1 MSNQV
6 DVKFRLKQRKA
17 KGSQSRNLTTENVL
31 ITMRVTY
38 LSMRLEFSTGY
49 HIDAL
54 RWDQNAERAI
64 GPNRDGQSADEI
76 NGGIM
81 RLARNIR
88 DAARMFEEMEK
99 VPTLDQFRET
109 FEKIRAEEQQ
119 HIADKKLSLEVV
131 KTASENQDTR
141 LSKQD
146 NIVSKQ
152 KINKNYESKSKT
164 DIKKS
169 LGFFEVFHEFERS
182 NSRLHDWTES
192 TFKKYKTL
200 RNNLIDMRDYK
211 RNAGLKFFDFTFDY
225 FDEYG
230 LQDFIDFLRDNKNYM
245 NSSVTKNLSLIKVV
259 IRWAYRRGF
268 HNNNKFETFKPKMKT
283 TQKKVVFL
291 TKAELDQIE
300 NADLPETK
308 LYLYRVRDVFL
319 FQCYSGL
326 RYSDVAN
333 LKRCDVHDDFF
344 EITTV
349 KTCDSLRIE
358 LNKHSK
364 AILDKYKM
372 YDFPKGKALP
382 VISNQRMNEYVH
394 ELCKEAKIDEPVRQ
408 TYYKGNERIDVVRP
422 KHELVGTHT
431 GRRTFICNALGMGI
445 PPQVVMKW
453 TGHSGYKAMSPY
465 IDVADDMKAEQM
477 KKFNEFL

>member
-6 DVKFRLKQRKA
+6 DVKFRLKQRKS
-17 KGSQSRNLTTENVL
+17 KGSQSGNLTTEIL

-131 KTASENQDTR
+131 KTASEDQDTR
-141 LSKQD
+141 LSKQV

-164 DIKKS
+164 EIKKS
-169 LGFFEVFHEFERS
+169 LGFFEVFHEFERC

-245 NSSVTKNLSLIKVV
+245 NSSLTKNLSLIKVV
-259 IRWAYRRGF
+259 IRWAYNMRY
-268 HNNNKFETFKPKMKT
+268 HNNRAFETFKPNLKSVKNR
-283 TQKKVVFL
+283 VIFL
-291 TKAELDQIE
+291 NMEEIKQLEDYHI
-300 NADLPETK
+300 PESKSHLTHT
-308 LYLYRVRDVFL
+308 RDVFL
-319 FQCYSGL
+319 FMCFTGL

-333 LKRCDVHDDFF
+333 LRKYDIQENHIEVTTIKTIDALLIVQSSSRCYN
-344 EITTV
+344 
-349 KTCDSLRIE
+349 S
-358 LNKHSK
+358 
-364 AILDKYKM
+364 
-372 YDFPKGKALP
+372 
-382 VISNQRMNEYVH
+382 
-394 ELCKEAKIDEPVRQ
+394 
-408 TYYKGNERIDVVRP
+408 
-422 KHELVGTHT
+422 
-431 GRRTFICNALGMGI
+431 
-445 PPQVVMKW
+445 
-453 TGHSGYKAMSPY
+453 
-465 IDVADDMKAEQM
+465 
-477 KKFNEFL
+477 

>member
-6 DVKFRLKQRKA
+6 DVKFRLKQRKS
-17 KGSQSRNLTTENVL
+17 KGSQSGNLTTENVL

-131 KTASENQDTR
+131 KTASEDQDTR

-164 DIKKS
+164 EIKKS
-169 LGFFEVFHEFERS
+169 LGFFEVFHEFERC

-300 NADLPETK
+300 KAELPETK

-394 ELCKEAKIDEPVRQ
+394 ELCKEAKISEPVRQ

-453 TGHSGYKAMSPY
+453 TGHNDYKAMKPY
-465 IDVADDMKAEQM
+465 IDVADETKAEAM
-477 KKFNEFL
+477 KKFDDF

>member
-6 DVKFRLKQRKA
+6 DVKFRLKQRKS
-17 KGSQSRNLTTENVL
+17 KGSQSGNLTTEIL

-64 GPNRDGQSADEI
+64 GPNREGQSADEI

-131 KTASENQDTR
+131 KTASEDQDTR

-164 DIKKS
+164 EIKKS
-169 LGFFEVFHEFERS
+169 LGFFEVFHEFERC

-268 HNNNKFETFKPKMKT
+268 HNNNKFETFKPKMRCT
-283 TQKKVVFL
+283 ISQRGRHFRSLV
-291 TKAELDQIE
+291 TK
-300 NADLPETK
+300 
-308 LYLYRVRDVFL
+308 
-319 FQCYSGL
+319 G
-326 RYSDVAN
+326 
-333 LKRCDVHDDFF
+333 
-344 EITTV
+344 
-349 KTCDSLRIE
+349 
-358 LNKHSK
+358 
-364 AILDKYKM
+364 
-372 YDFPKGKALP
+372 
-382 VISNQRMNEYVH
+382 
-394 ELCKEAKIDEPVRQ
+394 
-408 TYYKGNERIDVVRP
+408 
-422 KHELVGTHT
+422 
-431 GRRTFICNALGMGI
+431 
-445 PPQVVMKW
+445 
-453 TGHSGYKAMSPY
+453 
-465 IDVADDMKAEQM
+465 
-477 KKFNEFL
+477 

>member
-1 MSNQV
+1 
-6 DVKFRLKQRKA
+6 
-17 KGSQSRNLTTENVL
+17 
-31 ITMRVTY
+31 MRVTY

-64 GPNRDGQSADEI
+64 GPNREGQSADEI

-99 VPTLDQFRET
+99 VPTLNQFRET

-119 HIADKKLSLEVV
+119 HIADGKATVEVV
-131 KTASENQDTR
+131 KPASENQDTR

-245 NSSVTKNLSLIKVV
+245 NSSVTKNLSLIKVI

-465 IDVADDMKAEQM
+465 IDVADNMKAEQM

>member
-1 MSNQV
+1 MCKTS
-6 DVKFRLKQRKA
+6 
-17 KGSQSRNLTTENVL
+17 
-31 ITMRVTY
+31 
-38 LSMRLEFSTGY
+38 
-49 HIDAL
+49 
-54 RWDQNAERAI
+54 
-64 GPNRDGQSADEI
+64 NRDGQSADEI

-88 DAARMFEEMEK
+88 DAARMFEVMEK

-131 KTASENQDTR
+131 KTASEDQDTR

-164 DIKKS
+164 EIKKS
-169 LGFFEVFHEFERS
+169 LGFFEVFHEFERC

-268 HNNNKFETFKPKMKT
+268 HNNKFETFKPKM
-283 TQKKVVFL
+283 
-291 TKAELDQIE
+291 
-300 NADLPETK
+300 
-308 LYLYRVRDVFL
+308 
-319 FQCYSGL
+319 
-326 RYSDVAN
+326 
-333 LKRCDVHDDFF
+333 RCTISQRGRHFR
-344 EITTV
+344 
-349 KTCDSLRIE
+349 SL
-358 LNKHSK
+358 
-364 AILDKYKM
+364 
-372 YDFPKGKALP
+372 
-382 VISNQRMNEYVH
+382 VTNE
-394 ELCKEAKIDEPVRQ
+394 
-408 TYYKGNERIDVVRP
+408 
-422 KHELVGTHT
+422 
-431 GRRTFICNALGMGI
+431 
-445 PPQVVMKW
+445 
-453 TGHSGYKAMSPY
+453 
-465 IDVADDMKAEQM
+465 
-477 KKFNEFL
+477 

>member
-465 IDVADDMKAEQM
+465 IDVADNMKAEQM

>member
-17 KGSQSRNLTTENVL
+17 KGSQAGNLTTENVL

-54 RWDQNAERAI
+54 RWDQQSERAI

-81 RLARNIR
+81 RLARNVR
-88 DAARMFEEMEK
+88 DAAKMFEEMEK
-99 VPTLDQFRET
+99 VPTQEEFRET
-109 FEKIRAEEQQ
+109 FEKIRGEEQQ
-119 HIADKKLSLEVV
+119 HISISKQDKDAVKMAFENPDKK
-131 KTASENQDTR
+131 K
-141 LSKQD
+141 SKQD
-146 NIVSKQ
+146 NINSKL
-152 KINKNYESKSKT
+152 KFNNNYDTKSKAE
-164 DIKKS
+164 INKS
-169 LGFFEVFHEFERS
+169 LGFFEVFHEFERC

-192 TFKKYKTL
+192 TFKKYHTL
-200 RNNLIDMRDYK
+200 RNNLTEMRDYK
-211 RNAGLKFFDFTFDY
+211 RKAGLKFFDFTFEY

-230 LQDFIDFLRDNKNYM
+230 LQDFIDFLRNNKNYM
-245 NSSVTKNLSLIKVV
+245 NSSVTKNLSLIMVV

-283 TQKKVVFL
+283 TQKKVIFL
-291 TKAELDQIE
+291 TKAELDKIE

-358 LNKHSK
+358 LNKHTK

-372 YDFPKGKALP
+372 FDFPKGKALP

-394 ELCKEAKIDEPVRQ
+394 ELCEEAKIDEPVRQ
-408 TYYKGNERIDVVRP
+408 TYYKGNERIDVVLP
-422 KHELVGTHT
+422 KHKLVGTHT

-465 IDVADDMKAEQM
+465 IDVADEMKAEQM

>member
-1 MSNQV
+1 
-6 DVKFRLKQRKA
+6 
-17 KGSQSRNLTTENVL
+17 
-31 ITMRVTY
+31 
-38 LSMRLEFSTGY
+38 
-49 HIDAL
+49 
-54 RWDQNAERAI
+54 
-64 GPNRDGQSADEI
+64 
-76 NGGIM
+76 M

-131 KTASENQDTR
+131 KTASEDQDTR

-164 DIKKS
+164 EIKKS
-169 LGFFEVFHEFERS
+169 LGFFEVFHEFERC

-300 NADLPETK
+300 KAELPETK

-394 ELCKEAKIDEPVRQ
+394 ELCKEAKISEPVRQ

-453 TGHSGYKAMSPY
+453 TGHNDYKAMKPY
-465 IDVADDMKAEQM
+465 IDVADETKAEAM
-477 KKFNEFL
+477 KKFDDF

>member
-17 KGSQSRNLTTENVL
+17 KGSQSGNLTTENVL

-54 RWDQNAERAI
+54 RWDQKSERAI

-81 RLARNIR
+81 RLARNVR
-88 DAARMFEEMEK
+88 DAALMFEEMEK
-99 VPTLDQFRET
+99 VPTQVQFRET
-109 FEKIRAEEQQ
+109 FERIRTEEQQ
-119 HIADKKLSLEVV
+119 HITDNKSSISICKQTSEEQDKT
-131 KTASENQDTR
+131 KT
-141 LSKQD
+141 KQD
-146 NIVSKQ
+146 NIGTKQ
-152 KINKNYESKSKT
+152 TFNNNYETKT
-164 DIKKS
+164 KTEINKS
-169 LGFFEVFHEFERS
+169 LGFFEIFHEFERC

-211 RNAGLKFFDFTFDY
+211 RNAGLKFFDFTFEY

-230 LQDFIDFLRDNKNYM
+230 LQDFIDFLRNNKNYM

-364 AILDKYKM
+364 SILDKYKM

-394 ELCKEAKIDEPVRQ
+394 ELCKDAKIDEPVRQ
-408 TYYKGNERIDVVRP
+408 TYYKGNERLDVVRP
-422 KHELVGTHT
+422 KHERVGTHT